1 MSAPKLK
8 EPFGTVVK
16 KFMIGLVQDKRVHC
30 EINGEKPITAL
41 LILATL
47 ATVISSAIGDIL
59 LGPLCGSDLAFASS
73 ALLYSLIISDVHSNT
88 GR

>member
-1 MSAPKLK
+1 VSAPKLK
-8 EPFGTVVK
+8 EPSGTVVK
-16 KFMIGLVQDKRVHC
+16 KFMIGLVQDESVHC
-30 EINGEKPITAL
+30 EMNGEKPITAL

-47 ATVISSAIGDIL
+47 ATVISTAIDDIL
-59 LGPLCGSDLAFASS
+59 LGPLCESDLGFASS